1 MEDLILLDPNAWA
14 TALMAIAGSPIF
26 WGLLAI
32 AVIYIVLNSKAVAAL
47 FGRKKSDD

>member
-1 MEDLILLDPNAWA
+1 MEELVLLDPNAWA

-32 AVIYIVLNSKAVAAL
+32 AVIYIVLNSRVLASL
-47 FGRKKSDD
+47 LGRKKSDD